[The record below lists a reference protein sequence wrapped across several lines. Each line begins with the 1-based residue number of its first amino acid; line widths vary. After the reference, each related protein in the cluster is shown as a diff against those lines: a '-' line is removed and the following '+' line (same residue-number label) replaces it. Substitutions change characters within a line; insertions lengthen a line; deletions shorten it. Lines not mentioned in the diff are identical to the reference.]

1 MSEQKKAAARH
12 TVKPQL
18 PGPLFIGDLHVGS
31 HHAIYP
37 LSRLPEFPQFLEPR
51 YLAECMDHLLDL
63 LPKKLGTV
71 ILNGDLID
79 GRNPKGQGTGVFSPR
94 LSDQVEAAIEIL
106 QPLTKRATDVLRTT
120 GTDYHDDVQG
130 PLLALDIALKVRK
143 SRQVFNLRL
152 DNGRVVNVA
161 HHPSGGGALYM
172 GTKLDKEQ
180 RLMRLAAEAK
190 KLPFADWIFRSH
202 LHEFNIYRNKRSEV
216 VLLPCWKFPDAHSQK
231 GNLFGWQPDIGAA
244 MLARD
249 PNSERGYTVREFLY
263 DAPEA
268 EVFDLDDLEE
278 VA

>member
-1 MSEQKKAAARH
+1 MSEPTKTRPNAK
-12 TVKPQL
+12 VPL

-37 LSRLPEFPQFLEPR
+37 PERLPEFPKYLEPR
-51 YLAECMDHLLDL
+51 YLSECMAHLLDS

-79 GRNPKGQGTGVFSPR
+79 GRNPKGQGTGVFSPK

-106 QPLTKRATDVLRTT
+106 QPLCRRASDVIRTS
-120 GTDYHDDVQG
+120 GTDYHDDVHN

-143 SRQVFNLRL
+143 VRQVFNLRL
-152 DNGRVVNVA
+152 DNGRIVNVA

-180 RLMRLAAEAK
+180 RLMRLAAEAN

-202 LHEFNIYRNKRSEV
+202 LHEFNIFRNRRSEV

-249 PNSERGYTVREFLY
+249 PDSGRGYTVREFLY
-263 DAPEA
+263 DAPA
-268 EVFDLDDLEE
+268 GEVTDLEGLE
-278 VA
+278 EIA